1 MSVTPWYSAWLRQ
14 PSTSQGASSTIL
26 YWRNSSP
33 YKSKAPA
40 LEVRGRE
47 EVNRAS
53 WALLPR
59 LLRAGQGPAALGNDL
74 GGHSKHGL
82 GPRDPHRDR
91 GVLACAAVVL
101 VREAPLG
108 EVPPLGV
115 DQAVGA
121 GVNDDLADFVD
132 PANEAAPLESHLPGV
147 EQREQLC
154 REVGAQ
160 VAALDGVGRVGHSA
174 SFLSVLDGLATS
186 AMQGIVGSDGRTTP
200 SYAELRQATP
210 NYAKLR
216 QGAVAGQ
223 LAPGLAAR
231 SQHRDSH
238 VGASG
243 VGALVAQ
250 AAVLIVP
257 ALGVNQAVGVEVG
270 DDQDAAACAK
280 HGLVGGDIHLKNVD
294 VAVRVRVLQVDRL
307 GVEQRK
313 QLRGLVVAKVAGLD
327 GARLNAA
334 GPLAPVLT
342 LGLTRL
348 LALLTTRKLH
358 GRHCDYLLSVEI
370 CLTIRAQKCPG
381 NAIFTSLLRC

>member
-1 MSVTPWYSAWLRQ
+1 M
-14 PSTSQGASSTIL
+14 
-26 YWRNSSP
+26 
-33 YKSKAPA
+33 
-40 LEVRGRE
+40 RGRE

-53 WALLPR
+53 CVLLPR
-59 LLRAGQGPAALGNDL
+59 LLRAGQGPVALGNDL
-74 GGHSKHGL
+74 GGHNKHGL

-121 GVNDDLADFVD
+121 GVNDDLADLVD

-160 VAALDGVGRVGHSA
+160 IAALDGVGRVGHGA
-174 SFLSVLDGLATS
+174 SFLSALDGFATS
-186 AMQGIVGSDGRTTP
+186 AMRGLVVSDSRTTP
-200 SYAELRQATP
+200 NYAELRQS
-210 NYAKLR
+210 
-216 QGAVAGQ
+216 AVAGQ

-231 SQHRDSH
+231 SQHRDPH
-238 VGASG
+238 VDTSS

-250 AAVLIVP
+250 AAVLVVP

-280 HGLVGGDIHLKNVD
+280 HGLVGGDVHLKNVD

-327 GARLNAA
+327 DARLGAA

-381 NAIFTSLLRC
+381 NANFTSLLRC